1 MVQLPIVGS
10 KLSASRS
17 QHVHRSVVRITLGI
31 SLRAYSKIESGETA
45 LTTERL
51 QQIARVLGIEPD
63 EIIAF
68 SEQNIYRSCQ
78 RCPYHQLPPI
88 TDLSFFT
95 ERLLYQQ
102 RIRELEQRVANL
114 SKDI

>member
-1 MVQLPIVGS
+1 MSDHDKIR
-10 KLSASRS
+10 KLRELRGIKQETMAKA
-17 QHVHRSVVRITLGI
+17 LGI

-45 LTTERL
+45 LTTGRL

-68 SEQNIYRSCQ
+68 SEQNIFRSCQ

-102 RIRELEQRVANL
+102 RIKELEQRVADL
-114 SKDI
+114 STDIR